1 MDRATTTVLLMGLPG
16 SGKGTQA
23 KKLAER
29 LGWTHFSTGDKFKE
43 LREDTGPLG
52 AKVKETYDTGK
63 YAPDWFATYL
73 FEHTALN
80 LPKEAGIVC
89 EGYPRTLPQAE
100 IFDDTFG
107 WLDRPYVAIYLA
119 VREEEALRRQIE
131 RAKVENRTDSATPEQ
146 VQVRFEQY
154 RANTEPLLNYFREK
168 GILIEV
174 DGEKTPEE
182 VQDEIAK
189 AIGR

>member
-1 MDRATTTVLLMGLPG
+1 MTTMTNTVLLMGLPG

-29 LGWTHFSTGDKFKE
+29 LGWTHFSTGDTFKE
-43 LREDTGPLG
+43 LREGEGPL
-52 AKVKETYDTGK
+52 AARVKETYDAGL

-73 FEHTALN
+73 FEDTVLN
-80 LPKEAGIVC
+80 LPKEQGIVC

-100 IFDDTFG
+100 IFDDTFS
-107 WLDRPYVAIYLA
+107 WLDRPYRAVYLL

-168 GILIEV
+168 GVLVEV

-182 VQDEIAK
+182 VQEEIAK
-189 AIGR
+189 AIGA

>member
-1 MDRATTTVLLMGLPG
+1 MGDMTNTVLLMGLPG

-23 KKLAER
+23 KKLASR

-43 LREDTGPLG
+43 LREEQGPLG
-52 AKVKETYDTGK
+52 AKVKETYDSGK

-73 FEHTALN
+73 FEDTVLN
-80 LPKEAGIVC
+80 LPKDAGIVC

-100 IFDDTFG
+100 IFDDTFS
-107 WLDRPYVAIYLA
+107 WLERPYVALNLA
-119 VREEEALRRQIE
+119 VREDEALRRQIE

-168 GILIEV
+168 GILIEI

-182 VQDEIAK
+182 VEAAIAK
-189 AIGR
+189 AIGQ